1 MTKVKNRSQ
10 DIHTS
15 RTRTKS
21 SRLSAQK
28 KRDRQVFNATKKS
41 ILIVIV
47 FSMLIVILVLL
58 LSYFEKPEHLVK
70 RKIENI
76 AADYYEN
83 YYYPNLIGNANSQ
96 DSLEDIMSHYTEV
109 GFATISLRQ
118 LLLFDNERYKE
129 TASFIL
135 KYCDENHTSV
145 RIFPEAP
152 FGKTNYRIDYH
163 YSCAF

>member
-21 SRLSAQK
+21 SRLSTHK
-28 KRDRQVFNATKKS
+28 KRDRQIFNVTKKS
-41 ILIVIV
+41 ILFIIIL
-47 FSMLIVILVLL
+47 SMLIVILVLL
-58 LSYFEKPEHLVK
+58 LSSFENPERLVK
-70 RKIENI
+70 QKLTNI
-76 AADYYEN
+76 TSDYYEN
-83 YYYPNLIGNANSQ
+83 YYYPNLIGSASSQ

-129 TASFIL
+129 TATFL
-135 KYCDENHTSV
+135 KKYCDENQTTA
-145 RIFPEAP
+145 RIYPEAP